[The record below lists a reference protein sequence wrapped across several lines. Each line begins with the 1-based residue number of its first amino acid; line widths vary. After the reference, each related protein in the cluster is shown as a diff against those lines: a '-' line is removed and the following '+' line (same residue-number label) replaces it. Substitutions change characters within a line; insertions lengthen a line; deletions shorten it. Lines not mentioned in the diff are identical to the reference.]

1 MASKRGSGWTT
12 LAVLVVVRV
21 LIAEREAD
29 AQTAAGRSDLPAA
42 GTRRLVV
49 SLADRK
55 LAVVQDDRVLR
66 VFDVAVGAPSSPSPV
81 GRFAIASRLENPTYY
96 APGKIIAP
104 GPRNPL
110 GTRWLGLGFRGFGI
124 HGTDQPSSIG
134 HARSHGCIRLRNR
147 DAEELFAL
155 VRQGDLVEL
164 YAERTPEIA
173 GLFPPA
179 RAKTIASSSLPDPSP
194 RLD

>member
-1 MASKRGSGWTT
+1 M
-12 LAVLVVVRV
+12 LVIVRV
-21 LIAEREAD
+21 LMADREAD
-29 AQTAAGRSDLPAA
+29 AQPAIERDHAPGAGR
-42 GTRRLVV
+42 RRLVV

-81 GRFAIASRLENPTYY
+81 GRFTIVNRLENPTYY
-96 APGKIIAP
+96 APGKVIEP

-124 HGTDQPSSIG
+124 HGTDQPRSIG

-147 DAEELFAL
+147 DVEQLFTL
-155 VRQGDLVEL
+155 VREGDLVEL
-164 YAERTPEIA
+164 HLERSPEITA
-173 GLFPPA
+173 LFHPA
-179 RAKTIASSSLPDPSP
+179 PAAAVAASSRPGTSTPSH
-194 RLD
+194 